1 MFFCRASYWVSFPS
15 SNSSQ
20 LLENRCI
27 GRRPRATMRGVWFLL
42 KSEDDYLFPLE
53 SEANPCLCLHR
64 RNKLFFVPVV
74 ACPIETSAGKLAII
88 TVYPFQA
95 WSMHPSQASILEILP
110 PPTKKNRKKEAKTF
124 SSFYLF
130 HLPFYQCMLL
140 WVHKGTT
147 CYNSAVSTCSILA
160 FTAVKGGWGLQH
172 GSPVEAGFCC
182 FGQHQDSRSRSLWM
196 LCKPQVL

>member
-1 MFFCRASYWVSFPS
+1 MTGCVEEWSPCTDRPNSCLLCTLGAGITPWLCTWKRWAAGLHWATKHISSSSNIFIRFVRCEQASWVFFCRASYWVSFPS

-27 GRRPRATMRGVWFLL
+27 GMRPRATMRGIWFLL

-74 ACPIETSAGKLAII
+74 ACAIETSAGKLAII

-95 WSMHPSQASILEILP
+95 WSMQPSQASLLGIL
-110 PPTKKNRKKEAKTF
+110 PPTKK
-124 SSFYLF
+124 
-130 HLPFYQCMLL
+130 
-140 WVHKGTT
+140 
-147 CYNSAVSTCSILA
+147 
-160 FTAVKGGWGLQH
+160 
-172 GSPVEAGFCC
+172 
-182 FGQHQDSRSRSLWM
+182 
-196 LCKPQVL
+196 

>member
-27 GRRPRATMRGVWFLL
+27 ERRPRATMRGVWFLL

-95 WSMHPSQASILEILP
+95 
-110 PPTKKNRKKEAKTF
+110 
-124 SSFYLF
+124 
-130 HLPFYQCMLL
+130 
-140 WVHKGTT
+140 
-147 CYNSAVSTCSILA
+147 
-160 FTAVKGGWGLQH
+160 
-172 GSPVEAGFCC
+172 
-182 FGQHQDSRSRSLWM
+182 
-196 LCKPQVL
+196 